1 MSKKII
7 GVIYEKDRNTGP
19 DFPDEWGEQILFYMF
34 AFVWLGVVENTIA
47 SGLLANFAIAIFFSW
62 LAGKMYSGYSPFKD
76 VVMSQLDITNEIK
89 TRDYLR
95 FWIWTIFCLMMIWG
109 VLDNSDLSF
118 NDYSTF
124 VSPILI
130 IIIWFLKKPG
140 NTFVLTKSL
149 PFFKRN
155 N

>member
-47 SGLLANFAIAIFFSW
+47 PGLLFHFSMAIFFSW
-62 LAGKMYSGYSPFKD
+62 FVGSVPVRD
-76 VVMSQLDITNEIK
+76 TTEIK

-109 VLDNSDLSF
+109 VLDNSGLSF